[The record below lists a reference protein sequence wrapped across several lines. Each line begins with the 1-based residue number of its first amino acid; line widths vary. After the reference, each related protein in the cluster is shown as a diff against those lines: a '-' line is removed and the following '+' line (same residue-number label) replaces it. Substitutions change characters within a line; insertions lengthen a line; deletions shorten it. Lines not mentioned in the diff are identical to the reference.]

1 MAGGAFRTNR
11 VWGSLEWAIEAWV
24 GRFAAAPPRRARRQA
39 GAFEFHC
46 GKPPP
51 AAEPRTTTR
60 MVDCPE
66 TAPAGA
72 KAYLTTA
79 QAYELISKPTA
90 ISTIRGFVHMAIP
103 TIIRPKTTIL
113 KFSAC

>member
-1 MAGGAFRTNR
+1 MSGEAFKMNHDLP
-11 VWGSLEWAIEAWV
+11 SLETATEAWV
-24 GRFAAAPPRRARRQA
+24 RGFVAGSPPRARRQA

-60 MVDCPE
+60 MADCPE

-72 KAYLTTA
+72 RVYLMTA
-79 QAYELISKPTA
+79 QAYELISRPTA
-90 ISTIRGFVHMAIP
+90 ISTIRGFVHMVISHDHHN
-103 TIIRPKTTIL
+103 RVL
-113 KFSAC
+113 